1 MTDIIDKVGRASI
14 EGHDKNRLPAEKD
27 QLVASLWIGMQRTPD
42 GMSQRLQKLMLEGQP
57 LKLMDL
63 DDYIDAVKP
72 VANDPIQQA
81 DLAALEFVAARLGSE
96 VMAMRI
102 GRQIFAALRK
112 KRALP
117 TGKSA
122 RDPSNKT
129 A

>member
-1 MTDIIDKVGRASI
+1 M
-14 EGHDKNRLPAEKD
+14 
-27 QLVASLWIGMQRTPD
+27 
-42 GMSQRLQKLMLEGQP
+42 
-57 LKLMDL
+57 
-63 DDYIDAVKP
+63 KP

-117 TGKSA
+117 TEKSA
-122 RDPSNKT
+122 REPSNKIV
-129 A
+129 